1 MDDEAQ
7 HSAPEPA
14 PRHESGSDREDPAA
28 EDPAAEDPAADD
40 AMPDPRRLAEHEE
53 LLTSIH
59 DDLAAVTAALD
70 ELDRIARSDLSS
82 GERAD
87 ATRAI
92 IASDRF
98 VPAPD
103 RDVASD
109 VASDAASDS
118 I

>member
-7 HSAPEPA
+7 HSAPGSA
-14 PRHESGSDREDPAA
+14 PEHESGSDREHPAA
-28 EDPAAEDPAADD
+28 ED

-109 VASDAASDS
+109 VASETASDS

>member
-7 HSAPEPA
+7 HSAPGSA
-14 PRHESGSDREDPAA
+14 PEHESGPERGEPTGDDS
-28 EDPAAEDPAADD
+28 AADD

-103 RDVASD
+103 RDVAPDIASD

>member
-7 HSAPEPA
+7 HSAPGSA
-14 PRHESGSDREDPAA
+14 PEHESGSDREHPAA
-28 EDPAAEDPAADD
+28 EHPATDD

-103 RDVASD
+103 RDAASD
-109 VASDAASDS
+109 VASETASDS